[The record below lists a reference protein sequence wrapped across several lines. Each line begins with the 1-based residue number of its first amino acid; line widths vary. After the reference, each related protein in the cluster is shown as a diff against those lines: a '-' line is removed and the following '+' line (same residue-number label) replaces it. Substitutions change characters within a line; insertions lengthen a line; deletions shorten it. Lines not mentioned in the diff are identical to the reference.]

1 VHKEAA
7 MSFFRI
13 GDKTISLD
21 RINAAIDKI
30 LKLRSRGCSQQEAAD
45 AAGVDRTFVSRL
57 ENLGEIRKGKR
68 IGVLGF
74 PIENKE
80 EIAQIFR
87 DHGIDNCLLM
97 NEEERKR
104 FVLDRSGPDLVNEL
118 MILIKEYRQ
127 YDTVIVLAS
136 DMRNRLIEALLDQQV
151 IMLDIGSSPLTS
163 DVRVDPDKIQNI
175 LKYIL

>member
-1 VHKEAA
+1 